1 LESPDADGSIAQP
14 PGPVYDAAPVL
25 DRDDCGSPDGMPEP
39 DDPAVLD
46 SLDSLLR
53 ALVLEPAG
61 DDRFVMTSESPPRFP
76 QVFGGQQVAQALFA
90 AGATVDGLAP
100 LSIHAYFADRGSP
113 EHPIEVTVDRVRDGR
128 TLAIRRVTLAQG
140 ERTLLTA
147 IAAFHD
153 NPSEAH
159 HTAPAPSVPA
169 PDEMPTL
176 QDWARGASPERERSA
191 RTWTDN
197 PPPLDVRIG
206 EPHAFLG
213 GPQATTRRSHWLRL
227 PRPVGDDDLLHSVL
241 LTYASDYFL
250 LDMAVR
256 AHPDPAGWLG
266 VSGISL
272 DHTVWLHRPVRFDR
286 WHLYTQ
292 ETVALTGHRGLVQG
306 SLHDE
311 EGQLVATVA
320 QDCLL
325 LPMSS

>member
-1 LESPDADGSIAQP
+1 
-14 PGPVYDAAPVL
+14 
-25 DRDDCGSPDGMPEP
+25 MPEP
-39 DDPAVLD
+39 DDPASLD

-61 DDRFVMTSESPPRFP
+61 TDRFVMTSESPPRFP
-76 QVFGGQQVAQALFA
+76 QVFGGQQVAQALL
-90 AGATVDGLAP
+90 AGAATTEGLAP

-113 EHPIEVTVDRVRDGR
+113 ERAIEVSVDRVRDGR

-153 NPSEAH
+153 NPTEPEH
-159 HTAPAPSVPA
+159 VPPAPTVPP
-169 PDEMPTL
+169 PDELPTL
-176 QDWARGASPERERSA
+176 QDWARGAPAERDQSA
-191 RTWTDN
+191 RIWTDN

-227 PRPVGDDDLLHSVL
+227 PRPVGDDALLHSVL

-250 LDMAVR
+250 LDMGVR
-256 AHPDPAGWLG
+256 AHPDPQGWLG
-266 VSGISL
+266 VNGISL
-272 DHTVWLHRPVRFDR
+272 DHTVWLHRPTRFDR

-292 ETVALTGHRGLVQG
+292 DTIALAGHRGLVQG
-306 SLHDE
+306 TLHDD
-311 EGQLVATVA
+311 EGHLVATVA

-325 LPMSS
+325 VPMTTS